1 MSLIILIIMDLQ
13 QILNIEQLKGLHLD
27 VMFGAVPKKLIS
39 DVSKKFS
46 KRKTKNLFY
55 IIFGVFLKESNQYIV
70 FSSVFKSSKKKVENQ
85 WFSEIVVDSAVFED
99 KQKVL
104 DYLYDFMDN
113 FETHDRIINEEIMGM
128 GLMPAIDAFH
138 YLLLWNKGIF
148 DYFNIFIESENKKKS
163 GLFKIF

>member
-1 MSLIILIIMDLQ
+1 MDLQ
-13 QILNIEQLKGLHLD
+13 QLLNVEQLEGLNLD
-27 VMFGAVPKKLIS
+27 VMFGAVPKRLVA

-70 FSSVFKSSKKKVENQ
+70 FTSVFKSSKKKIDNQ
-85 WFSEIVVDSAVFED
+85 WFSEVMVDSVVFED

-104 DYLYDFMDN
+104 DYLYDFMDS
-113 FETHDRIINEEIMGM
+113 FEEHERIINEEIMSMGM
-128 GLMPAIDAFH
+128 MPAIDTFN

-148 DYFNIFIESENKKKS
+148 DYFNLFIESQNKKKT
-163 GLFKIF
+163 GLFKKFLG